1 MIISTILTVV
11 QRLDQIYNLLILSFL
26 NGKCYRERPKK
37 QSHYLIIIILVIIK
51 IRYHHYLNCPFSI
64 KFLIPWPINILN
76 GDFLLIA
83 GAEGNVESD
92 FHAGTNYIQI
102 KKHLLKTFAL
112 SYPMIQELI
121 MYSYKPKKTIYY

>member
-1 MIISTILTVV
+1 MIILTIPIAV
-11 QRLDQIYNLLILSFL
+11 QNFDQIYNLLILSFL
-26 NGKCYRERPKK
+26 NSKCYRERPKK

-102 KKHLLKTFAL
+102 KKHLF
-112 SYPMIQELI
+112 
-121 MYSYKPKKTIYY
+121 

>member
-1 MIISTILTVV
+1 M
-11 QRLDQIYNLLILSFL
+11 
-26 NGKCYRERPKK
+26 
-37 QSHYLIIIILVIIK
+37 VIIK

-121 MYSYKPKKTIYY
+121 MYSYKPKKNNLPLKYKLTKHPYPSIFSTT